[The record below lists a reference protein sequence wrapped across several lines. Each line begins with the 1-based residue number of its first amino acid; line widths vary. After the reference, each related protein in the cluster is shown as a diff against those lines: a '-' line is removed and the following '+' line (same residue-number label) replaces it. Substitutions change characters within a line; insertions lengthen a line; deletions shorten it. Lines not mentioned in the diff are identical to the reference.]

1 MTPIQERPRGIFS
14 SVRFLLTDMDE
25 TLTFNG
31 RLAADTYCALEQ
43 LQQAGICV
51 IPVTA
56 APAGWCDQM
65 ARMWPVNGV
74 IGENGGFFFR
84 RENHGHGLNRSF
96 WHGEQSSDIMP
107 RLLSTGRDIMR
118 RIPQAKF
125 AEDQAFRLTSLAFAR
140 TGDTALEHEISVAL
154 ADEGLNTT
162 INNLWILAWTGTY
175 DKLAAARK
183 VLEEEY
189 ETDDATAQQSLLYS
203 GDSVND
209 APMFMHYRHTVG
221 VSTVPQYLAQ
231 LPKAP
236 AWITDGPGGS
246 GFVQAARAVLDD
258 IDIHKLR

>member
-1 MTPIQERPRGIFS
+1 MTPIQERPPGIFS

-31 RLAADTYCALEQ
+31 RLAAATYAALEQ

-84 RENHGHGLNRSF
+84 RENHGHGLKRSF
-96 WHGEQSSDIMP
+96 WHGEQSADVMP
-107 RLLSTGRDIMR
+107 RLLAIGHDIMR
-118 RIPQAKF
+118 RIPLARF

-140 TGDTALEHEISVAL
+140 TGDAALEQEIVVAL

-189 ETDDATAQQSLLYS
+189 QIDDATAQQSLLYS

-221 VSTVPQYLAQ
+221 VSTVRQYLAQ

-258 IDIHKLR
+258 MDMRKRR